1 VIVEATGSLI
11 RGESLTDREAS
22 CVMREIMEGEPT
34 EAQFGSF
41 VTALRMKGE
50 SAEEI
55 AGMAKVMRAHALSVD
70 VDADFLLDTC
80 GTGGDGMNTFNV
92 STASAFVLAGAGIH
106 VAKHGNR
113 AATSKSGSADV
124 LEALGVKI
132 ELSPHA
138 VAQCIRECSI
148 GFMFAPIFHPAMR
161 FAAPLRREIGIPT
174 VFNVLGPLTNPAGAQ
189 RQVLGV
195 ASPDLVELM
204 ATTLIRLGSEHSV
217 VVHGLEGLDEISIA
231 GQSQLAIIQNGAIT
245 LENISPEDFG
255 LSRVPLHDIRGGTA
269 AENADMVRSVLDGDA
284 GPRTDVVLLNAA
296 AGMLIA
302 DLVKDLHSGIE
313 LARDTVFSGRATMKL
328 DGLIAL
334 SNKL

>member
-1 VIVEATGSLI
+1 MIVESTGRLI
-11 RGESLTDREAS
+11 RGGSLTYREAS

-34 EAQFGSF
+34 EAQFGAF

-70 VDADFLLDTC
+70 VDAEFLLDTC

-92 STASAFVLAGAGIH
+92 STAAAFVLAGAGIH

-138 VAQCIRECSI
+138 VAKCIREYNI

-174 VFNVLGPLTNPAGAQ
+174 VFNLLGPLTNPAGAQ

-195 ASPDLVELM
+195 ANPDLVELM
-204 ATTLIRLGSEHSV
+204 ATTLVRLGSEQSV

-231 GQSQLAIIQNGAIT
+231 GQSQLAIVQNGSIT
-245 LENISPEDFG
+245 FETISPEDFG
-255 LSRVPLHDIRGGTA
+255 LNRVPLDDIRGGTA
-269 AENADMVRSVLDGDA
+269 AENADMVRSVLGGDA

-302 DLVKDLHSGIE
+302 DLVNDLHSGIE
-313 LARDTVFSGRATMKL
+313 LARATIFSGRAIMKL